1 MTDRKTVAQMV
12 DHTLLKP
19 ESTHADVQALVEEAL
34 ELGVFSVCVSP
45 SLLPVEA
52 PEELK
57 VACVIGFPSGA
68 VKPAV
73 KALEAAQAAADGVDE
88 IDMVVNLAQVK
99 EGDYEA
105 VEADI
110 QGVRDAAPDVLLKV
124 IIESA
129 ALTDDQIVATCE
141 AAVQAGADFV
151 KTSTGFHP
159 AGGASTHAVKL
170 MRETVGPDIGVK
182 ASGGI
187 RDAEAAEA
195 MIAAGASR
203 LGLSSTAVILDGL
216 EG

>member
-1 MTDRKTVAQMV
+1 MTDRKTVARMV
-12 DHTLLKP
+12 DHTLLRP
-19 ESTHADVQALVEEAL
+19 EATAEDVRALIDEAAG
-34 ELGVFSVCVSP
+34 LGVYSVCVSP
-45 SLLPVEA
+45 SMIPVEV
-52 PEELK
+52 PEGLK
-57 VACVIGFPSGA
+57 LAVVVGFPSGA

-73 KALEAAQAAADGVDE
+73 KALEAQTAQDDGADEV
-88 IDMVVNLAQVK
+88 DMVVNLANVK
-99 EGDYEA
+99 QGDYEA
-105 VEADI
+105 VEAEI
-110 QGVRDAAPDVLLKV
+110 QGVRDAAPDVVLKV

-129 ALTDDQIVATCE
+129 ALTDAEIVATCE

-159 AGGASTHAVKL
+159 AGGASAHAVAL

-187 RDAEAAEA
+187 RDAQAAEA

-203 LGLSSTAVILDGL
+203 LGLSGTAAVLDGL